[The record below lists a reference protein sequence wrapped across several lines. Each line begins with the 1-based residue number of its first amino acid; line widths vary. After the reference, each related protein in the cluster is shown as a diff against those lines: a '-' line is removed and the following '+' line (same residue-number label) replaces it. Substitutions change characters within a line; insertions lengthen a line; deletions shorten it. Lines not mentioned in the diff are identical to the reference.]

1 MKLKRAFSIV
11 EIVVTMALVVLFTAA
26 GHTPATAAPTAQDR
40 SASSLQADNAAAELC
55 AAYDRAYQQ
64 GAEGAAL
71 YNQIADN
78 IAFCFGFTISAE
90 YTEGAEHIFSQGEH
104 LLQASFSQSSYTFL
118 YESGSLKASAVTE
131 GGLLTVTVTF
141 GTAERT
147 QQREVGA

>member
-26 GHTPATAAPTAQDR
+26 GLTAATAATTAQER
-40 SASSLQADNAAAELC
+40 AASSLQADNAAAEFC
-55 AAYDRAYQQ
+55 AAYQQ

-118 YESGSLKASAVTE
+118 YESGSLKAGAVTE
-131 GGLLTVTVTF
+131 GGFLTVKVTF